1 MKKEIWKIIEF
12 GLKQSTALAFL
23 IFSGIF
29 IIFSIK
35 FGMEKY
41 ILIAFFTFF
50 YALLAYRIRVISKKE
65 VWGDYAV
72 GDNFGALLY
81 FLTEWLFFIGWIVGS
96 ALLLNDVQLFDLF
109 SDYRF
114 FVIVLTFASAIF
126 VAWIVLIYWRKI
138 CHEGIKCEQQNEAK
152 CYEVE
157 CCCKNCDLN
166 RKVKIPKKVRVENFR
181 CPECEVGGVLRK
193 KGDCKNSEKIQ

>member
-1 MKKEIWKIIEF
+1 MGQDNKIVEIIKF
-12 GLKQSTALAFL
+12 GLQHSIALAFL

-35 FGMEKY
+35 FEVEKY

-96 ALLLNDVQLFDLF
+96 VLLLNDVQLFDLF
-109 SDYRF
+109 SDHGF
-114 FVIVLTFASAIF
+114 FTIILTFASATF
-126 VAWIVLIYWRKI
+126 VAWAVLIYWRKI
-138 CHEGIKCEQQNEAK
+138 CHESSDFNQKAPLCAG
-152 CYEVE
+152 
-157 CCCKNCDLN
+157 
-166 RKVKIPKKVRVENFR
+166 
-181 CPECEVGGVLRK
+181 LRK
-193 KGDCKNSEKIQ
+193 RVYRLSCYCARVLIRKQKNNFASYFLGKNLL